1 MPVLKIFDQL
11 LQFPLFQGMS
21 RDDLEII
28 AGHIRFGFVK
38 ILAGRQVAAAGD
50 ACHQL
55 YFLINGSVKVETS
68 SEDYSYTVRRLS
80 LDITSAIRT
89 PIRPSRMPIS

>member
-28 AGHIRFGFVK
+28 AGHIRYLQVGKWRQLVM
-38 ILAGRQVAAAGD
+38 LA
-50 ACHQL
+50 
-55 YFLINGSVKVETS
+55 
-68 SEDYSYTVRRLS
+68 
-80 LDITSAIRT
+80 
-89 PIRPSRMPIS
+89 ISFIS